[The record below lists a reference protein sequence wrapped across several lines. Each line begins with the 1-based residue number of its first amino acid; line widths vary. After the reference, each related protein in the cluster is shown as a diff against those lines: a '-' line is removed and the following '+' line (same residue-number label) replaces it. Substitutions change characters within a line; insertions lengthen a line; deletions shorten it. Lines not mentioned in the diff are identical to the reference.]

1 MRRSVQP
8 CCVRDFVF
16 SRNLRWCLRE
26 CAARFSLGSCG
37 FESSSRLSCAPLS
50 KSARLSGHFLRY
62 VAPRPS
68 PLTQGAPRAPLPSDF
83 AVLAATSAPGL
94 GAPLP
99 LHRSARRRFVCLFDD
114 SSGSRSFSHSSSRRC
129 RGSFAT
135 TASGLR
141 LFGPSHLH
149 RDWAHRCNICAGT
162 WAHRCHI
169 CTGTGLAAAT
179 SAPGPGSLLAT
190 GVCRSE
196 EMHGFLVKHR
206 PTLAKVCPVPVQMWQ
221 G

>member
-1 MRRSVQP
+1 M
-8 CCVRDFVF
+8 
-16 SRNLRWCLRE
+16 RE

-62 VAPRPS
+62 VCPRLTLC
-68 PLTQGAPRAPLPSDF
+68 PLTPHPIAPHPISQGSPRAPLPSDR
-83 AVLAATSAPGL
+83 AVLATTSAPGL
-94 GAPLP
+94 GALLP
-99 LHRSARRRFVCLFDD
+99 LHRSARRRVVCLFDG

-141 LFGPSHLH
+141 LFGPSHLR
-149 RDWAHRCNICAGT
+149 RD

-169 CTGTGLAAAT
+169 CTGPGLTAAT
-179 SAPGPGSLLAT
+179 C
-190 GVCRSE
+190 VCRSE

-206 PTLAKVCPVPVQMWQ
+206 PTLAKVCPVPVQ